1 MGCRG
6 SECSVME
13 CGVQGLTDR
22 SRRPYRYANRLPVQV
37 ENDVLNVKREH
48 PSWGACKIR
57 GSAWRGDSQTSRS
70 PPKAPS
76 MQCWTVMAWWS
87 GAVARGGMHRAPLY
101 RSGSVPM
108 NCGARITRRV
118 PARQSSLLLSTDRH
132 RSCQPLSAELRGA
145 VLDPRRLRLYG
156 L

>member
-1 MGCRG
+1 VGCRG

-57 GSAWRGDSQTSRS
+57 GSAWRGDSETSSSRQEHH
-70 PPKAPS
+70 PS
-76 MQCWTVMAWWS
+76 MQCWIVMAWWKAAQTPS
-87 GAVARGGMHRAPLY
+87 
-101 RSGSVPM
+101 
-108 NCGARITRRV
+108 
-118 PARQSSLLLSTDRH
+118 
-132 RSCQPLSAELRGA
+132 
-145 VLDPRRLRLYG
+145 
-156 L
+156 